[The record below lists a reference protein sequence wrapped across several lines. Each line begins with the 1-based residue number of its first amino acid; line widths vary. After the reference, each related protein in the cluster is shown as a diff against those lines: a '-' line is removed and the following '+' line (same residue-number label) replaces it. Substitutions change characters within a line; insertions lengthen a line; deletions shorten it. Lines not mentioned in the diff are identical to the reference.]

1 MLPMRLQRR
10 EKLVWTTA
18 LACAMLVGGMFY
30 WRAGESGQ
38 SPHGPLPTNPKAA
51 LAELRSGNARFVNS
65 ARTFSTDTGHD
76 AEHRR
81 ETAKQQHPFAVI
93 LCCSDSRVC
102 PEFIF
107 DQRAGCIFE
116 IRNAG
121 NVVDEDVLASF
132 EYAVEHLHVP
142 LILVLAHK
150 GCGAI
155 EAVCEAGEKPLHDH
169 LQELQ
174 KHMEGIHQ
182 QVVDNHDK
190 LTPELLI
197 RLSKENARQQALTL
211 VRDSRVLKTAV
222 EEGNARLVCGIYDME
237 AGSVEFFSPQ

>member
-1 MLPMRLQRR
+1 MVLGQR
-10 EKLVWTTA
+10 WTNFVLTVIP
-18 LACAMLVGGMFY
+18 LAIVLGAAVC
-30 WRAGESGQ
+30 WRALDSRPLTT
-38 SPHGPLPTNPKAA
+38 SPTPTRPDAA
-51 LAELRSGNARFVNS
+51 LAELRSGNIRFVNS
-65 ARTFSTDTGHD
+65 ARTFSTDTSHD

-81 ETAKQQHPFAVI
+81 ETAKNQHPFAVI

-107 DQRAGCIFE
+107 DQRAGCLFE

-169 LQELQ
+169 LKELQ
-174 KHMEGIHQ
+174 RHMAAVHQ
-182 QVVDNHDK
+182 QIMINHETH
-190 LTPELLI
+190 TPQALD
-197 RLSKENARQQALTL
+197 RLSKENARQQALAL
-211 VRDSRVLKTAV
+211 IHDSQVLKTAV
-222 EEGNARLVCGIYDME
+222 EEGHARLVCGLYDMGTG
-237 AGSVEFFSPQ
+237 AVEFFDPQ

>member
-1 MLPMRLQRR
+1 MALGQRWTKIVLPAISLAVV
-10 EKLVWTTA
+10 LGTA
-18 LACAMLVGGMFY
+18 FY
-30 WRAGESGQ
+30 WRPVDSR
-38 SPHGPLPTNPKAA
+38 PLTIGPVPTTSEAA
-51 LAELRSGNARFVNS
+51 LAELRSGNIRFVNS
-65 ARTFSTDTGHD
+65 ERTFSTDTSHD
-76 AEHRR
+76 AEIRR
-81 ETAKQQHPFAVI
+81 KTAKQQHPFAVI

-155 EAVCEAGEKPLHDH
+155 EAVCKAGETPLHDH

-174 KHMEGIHQ
+174 KHMEGIHEQ
-182 QVVDNHDK
+182 IVVSHEKCTTEVLN
-190 LTPELLI
+190 

-211 VRDSRVLKTAV
+211 IHDSRVLKTAV
-222 EEGNARLVCGIYDME
+222 EDGRAKLKCGLYDMKT
-237 AGSVEFFSPQ
+237 GSVEFFNPQ